1 MSLSLLA
8 ASLIIFDKGLL
19 TLLAT
24 IEKCRVPPELPA
36 HP

>member
-1 MSLSLLA
+1 MSLSRLA
-8 ASLIIFDKGLL
+8 ASLIIFDKGRS

-24 IEKCRVPPELPA
+24 IENCRVPPELPA